1 MEIVDFRIK
10 ELHVLIKFLRIF
22 DKSTRNRKS
31 KIFKMSVSEKKYYR
45 RKISSSYV
53 TSVISI
59 ALVLFTLGFLGLVV
73 LHAKSLSNYIKENIG
88 FEIIMKTNATSAEII
103 QLQKVLDA
111 KSYVKSTE
119 YITKE
124 EASRRLKIALGEDF
138 TEILG
143 EENNP
148 LLPSIDVRFRAPW
161 ANNDSLVIIEQ
172 FILTNEAVKEVYYQ
186 KSLVQVLNNNMNK
199 ISGILL
205 GFTALLLLV
214 AIALINNTIRLAIYS
229 NRFII
234 KSMQLVGAT
243 SGFIRKP
250 FLLKSI
256 YQGIISAVL
265 AILLLYAIMSFVLK
279 NIPEFALLTNQIMIF
294 TLYVVVLIFGI
305 ILSAIS
311 TYFAVS
317 KYLKISSDNL
327 Y

>member
-294 TLYVVVLIFGI
+294 ILYVVVLIFGI